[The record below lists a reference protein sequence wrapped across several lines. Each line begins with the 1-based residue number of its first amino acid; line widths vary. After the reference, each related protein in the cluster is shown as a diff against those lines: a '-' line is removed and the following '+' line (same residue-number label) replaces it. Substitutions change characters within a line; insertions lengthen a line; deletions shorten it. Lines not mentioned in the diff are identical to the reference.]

1 MRTTRFRLVH
11 MLAGAVIAILLGIH
25 MVVIHLDSILRF
37 FGASTANT
45 TSWQAMIE
53 RAGQGIWVSIYI
65 ALLAFVLYH
74 GFYGLRGV
82 ILEVTTSA
90 KTTRIV
96 TWTLIIVGIV
106 TFIWGSYV
114 PIALLSS

>member
-11 MLAGAVIAILLGIH
+11 MLAGAVIAVLLGIH
-25 MVVIHLDSILRF
+25 MVVIHLDTVLGF
-37 FGASTANT
+37 FGIGTT
-45 TSWQAMIE
+45 EPTSWGSMIA
-53 RAGQGIWVSIYI
+53 RASQSIWVGLYI

-90 KTTRIV
+90 KTVRVV
-96 TWTLIIVGIV
+96 TWVLITVGII
-106 TFIWGSYV
+106 TFIWGTYV
-114 PIALLSS
+114 PIVLFSS

>member
-11 MLAGAVIAILLGIH
+11 MLAGVVIAVLLGIH
-25 MVVIHLDSILRF
+25 MAVIHLNDILCF
-37 FGASTANT
+37 FGVGTT
-45 TSWQAMIE
+45 DPTSWGAMME
-53 RAGQGIWVSIYI
+53 RASQGIWASLYI

-74 GFYGLRGV
+74 AFYGLRGI

-90 KTTRIV
+90 KTVRII
-96 TWTLIIVGIV
+96 TWVLITVGII

>member
-1 MRTTRFRLVH
+1 MRTTRLRLVH
-11 MLAGAVIAILLGIH
+11 MLAGVVIAVLLGIH
-25 MVVIHLDSILRF
+25 MVVIHLDAVLRF
-37 FGASTANT
+37 FGVSTT
-45 TSWQAMIE
+45 DPTSWQAMIG
-53 RAGQGIWVSIYI
+53 RASQGIWASLYI
-65 ALLAFVLYH
+65 VLLAFVLYH
-74 GFYGLRGV
+74 AFYGLRGV

-96 TWTLIIVGIV
+96 TWVLMVVGII

>member
-11 MLAGAVIAILLGIH
+11 MLAGAVIAVLLGIH
-25 MVVIHLDSILRF
+25 MVVIHLDTVLGF
-37 FGASTANT
+37 FGIGTT
-45 TSWQAMIE
+45 EPTSWGSMIA
-53 RAGQGIWVSIYI
+53 RASQSIWVGLYI

-90 KTTRIV
+90 KTGRVV
-96 TWTLIIVGIV
+96 TWVLITVGII
-106 TFIWGSYV
+106 TFIWGTYV
-114 PIALLSS
+114 PIVLFSS

>member
-1 MRTTRFRLVH
+1 MRTTRFRIAH

-25 MVVIHLDSILRF
+25 MVVIHLDSVLRF
-37 FGASTANT
+37 FGASATDT
-45 TSWQAMIE
+45 TSWGAMIE
-53 RAGQGIWVSIYI
+53 RAGQGIWVGVYI

-90 KTTRIV
+90 KTAKVV
-96 TWTLIIVGIV
+96 TWTLLIVGII